1 MKLTALNDLC
11 DDILKRAKSFDT
23 DANMCATMY
32 ARSDNPDDKASFRMY
47 EAKAAMVREIHALVC
62 QHLHYLESL
71 LTKDEIARFNLIEE
85 QKKNSK

>member
-1 MKLTALNDLC
+1 MKLTALNDLS

-32 ARSDNPDDKASFRMY
+32 ARSDRPADKASFRMY
-47 EAKAAMVREIHALVC
+47 EAQAATVREIHALVC

-71 LTKDEIARFNLIEE
+71 LSKDEIERVNLIEKD
-85 QKKNSK
+85 KKNS